1 MKNMKKDNAFTLVE
15 LLVVISIIALLLAIL
30 MPSLQKA
37 RGAARWAVCG
47 GNLKQ
52 WGLAMQGYSTE
63 NNGKILA
70 TPENKNI
77 GAVPAICAINKSS
90 YNAANGITTVSA
102 SELPTVAGS
111 AIFSIDSIKSYLPNF
126 DYRKLD
132 FSGVWRCPENQLNMN
147 AVVKWHWDKTK
158 DTSQARPF
166 PFFVVC
172 YSYFGRMDYYIA
184 KGMVTNPPLKY
195 LGQDA
200 GLTGKMFSS
209 RGMLMNDTIFQ
220 QNTGGW
226 SYNHGKGGSSCH
238 IKDSDFSRMAG
249 STRRVEDLAANYQS
263 GKLNVDATGAN
274 QLYGDGSVVR
284 KISRNSSDF
293 NYIEF
298 EEKAIEGKISS
309 ENQMACISASGDKSY
324 YFPKR

>member
-1 MKNMKKDNAFTLVE
+1 MKKNKAFTLVE

-63 NNGKILA
+63 NNGKVLA
-70 TPENKNI
+70 TPSNSGI
-77 GAVPAICAINKSS
+77 GPVPAICAMNKSS
-90 YNAANGITTVSA
+90 YNAANNVTTPA

-111 AIFSIDSIKSYLPNF
+111 AIFSVDSIKSYLPNF

-132 FSGVWRCPENQLNMN
+132 FGGVWRCPENQLNMN
-147 AVVKWHWDKTK
+147 AVVKWHIQQTLNRVAP
-158 DTSQARPF
+158 QF
-166 PFFVVC
+166 PFFLTC
-172 YSYFGRMDYYIA
+172 YSYFGRMDYYLSQ
-184 KGMVTNPPLKY
+184 GTVTNPPLKY
-195 LGQDA
+195 LDKDA

-209 RGMLMNDTIFQ
+209 RGMLMNDTLFQ
-220 QNTGGW
+220 QNDSAGGGW
-226 SYNHGKGGSSCH
+226 SYNHAKGGSSCH
-238 IKDSDFSRMAG
+238 IARTKTDFWAIAG
-249 STRRVEDLAANYQS
+249 ATRHVEDKSGNYQS

-298 EEKAIEGKISS
+298 EERAIEGKISS
-309 ENQMACISASGDKSY
+309 ENQVACISASGDKSF
-324 YFPKR
+324 YFPKK